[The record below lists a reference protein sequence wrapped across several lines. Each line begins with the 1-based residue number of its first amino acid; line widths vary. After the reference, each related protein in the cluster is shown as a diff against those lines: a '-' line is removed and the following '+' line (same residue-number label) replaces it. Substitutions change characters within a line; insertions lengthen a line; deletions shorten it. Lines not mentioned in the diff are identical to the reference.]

1 MGQSQHHRRRGES
14 DQFPSDLVRLY
25 RTVTNALPDPVH
37 VVDADLRILLLNST
51 FKRWCRQL
59 GLAAIAE
66 GQTLLEAFSFLP
78 NRVRDEYR
86 RVFRTGHRLV
96 TEETSTVAGKEIITE
111 TRKIPI
117 RSRGK
122 TWCVLTVIR
131 DVTDRRRAEAA
142 LRESEQK
149 YRQLFATVSDAIAI
163 LDAETTQFLDVNQT
177 ALKLYGY
184 TRKEF
189 LRLKLADV
197 SADRVVCETAVRQTL
212 AGSTS
217 RVPLGYH
224 KKKDGTVFP
233 VEVSTSTFE
242 LAGRHVVCGVVRDVS
257 ERQRAEEALGES
269 EERLRAILSS
279 LYETTVVVYDYEGKI
294 LAVWGPRELHER
306 YGLAPELVPGKT
318 IADILSAEVAAER
331 VARIRRVFRTG
342 KPMRD
347 NYLACLPGGEFWLE
361 KTLSPIRDASGK
373 VAAVVGFVRDNTER
387 KRAEEALRQAHAKL
401 VNAREEER
409 RRLAGEL
416 HDSLGQVMIAIHLRL
431 QGLRS
436 EAARLD
442 ESLARSLSE
451 TIGQCNELIR
461 EVRQISYGLFPATL
475 GQLGLPAALRQLLS
489 FCKLADIEAR
499 LRCGRGVEK
508 ARFPEAVEIA
518 LFRIAQEAVNNT
530 IRHSECRNLDLSLR
544 AARGQLVLK
553 IVDDGEGFDL
563 PDAAGRGLGLSS
575 MRERA
580 DAIGATM
587 RVTSRRGRT
596 CVELRVPAKKR

>member
-1 MGQSQHHRRRGES
+1 MSQSQHHRRRGEGG
-14 DQFPSDLVRLY
+14 QLPSDLVRLY
-25 RTVTNALPDPVH
+25 RTATNALPDPVH
-37 VVDADLRILLLNST
+37 IVDADLRILLLNTT
-51 FKRWCRQL
+51 FKRWCRRL
-59 GLAAIAE
+59 GLAAVGE

-78 NRVRDEYR
+78 DRVRDEYR
-86 RVFRTGHRLV
+86 RVFRTGRRLV
-96 TEETSTVAGKEIITE
+96 TEETNTVAGKEILTE

-122 TWCVLTVIR
+122 TCCVLTVIR
-131 DVTDRRRAEAA
+131 DITGRRHAEAA
-142 LRESEQK
+142 LR
-149 YRQLFATVSDAIAI
+149 
-163 LDAETTQFLDVNQT
+163 
-177 ALKLYGY
+177 
-184 TRKEF
+184 
-189 LRLKLADV
+189 
-197 SADRVVCETAVRQTL
+197 
-212 AGSTS
+212 
-217 RVPLGYH
+217 
-224 KKKDGTVFP
+224 
-233 VEVSTSTFE
+233 
-242 LAGRHVVCGVVRDVS
+242 
-257 ERQRAEEALGES
+257 ES

-279 LYETTVVVYDYEGKI
+279 LYETTVIVYDYEGKI
-294 LAVWGPRELHER
+294 LALWGPRELHKR
-306 YGLAPELVPGKT
+306 YGLKPEHVPGKT
-318 IADILSAEVAAER
+318 IADIFSAEVAAER

-387 KRAEEALRQAHAKL
+387 KRAGEALRQAHAKL

-416 HDSLGQVMIAIHLRL
+416 HDSLGQAMIAIHLRL

-451 TIGQCNELIR
+451 TVGQCSELIR

-475 GQLGLPAALRQLLS
+475 GQLGLPATLQQLLS

-518 LFRIAQEAVNNT
+518 LFRIAQEAVNNA
-530 IRHSECRNLDLSLR
+530 IRHSECRNLELSLR

-587 RVTSRRGRT
+587 RVTSRRRRT
-596 CVELRVPAKKR
+596 CIELRVPARKR